1 MAIGSLSNMAPEF
14 KVGAA
19 SWRRL
24 IIRWIA
30 TTAWAGLIFYLST
43 QKFGSSFS
51 EGLLKEALG
60 SVHWHVSAY
69 TFEILHLLIRKL
81 AHLTEYGI
89 LGLLLYG
96 SLEWEPQMSWN
107 FRRMVLAL
115 LIVAAYSL
123 TDEFHQL
130 FVPGRG
136 ASLVDCGIDIAGGGV
151 GMLFRFTQK
160 HLAIPRL
167 DACRQ
172 GHE

>member
-1 MAIGSLSNMAPEF
+1 VAIGSLSNMSPES

-19 SWRRL
+19 PWRRL

-30 TTAWAGLIFYLST
+30 TTTWAGLIFYLST

-89 LGLLLYG
+89 LGLLLYS
-96 SLEWEPQMSWN
+96 SLGWEPQISWN
-107 FRRMVLAL
+107 FRRMVLTL
-115 LIVAAYSL
+115 VIVAAYSL

-151 GMLFRFTQK
+151 GMLFLFTQT
-160 HLAIPRL
+160 HLPTPRL

-172 GHE
+172 GDE